1 MSRWARGRRA
11 SRSLS
16 LGQASV
22 AYGMRDAGASVCALA
37 GRVGRNPSVT
47 ASSRV
52 LLVGPALV
60 WRLAS
65 FALVALDRDLG
76 YVYIRG
82 RAGRRHGQD
91 L

>member
-1 MSRWARGRRA
+1 
-11 SRSLS
+11 
-16 LGQASV
+16 
-22 AYGMRDAGASVCALA
+22 MRDAGASARALA
-37 GRVGRNPSVT
+37 GRVGRNPPVT
-47 ASSRV
+47 TTNSRV

-82 RAGRRHGQD
+82 RTGRRHGQD